1 MKTLGKLFL
10 VLLLSGLAR
19 TNAYAQVD
27 GLIKDGSDLDNQG
40 NHTAA
45 IAKYAEALKAE
56 SENGYANYKMA
67 FALYASKKANEA
79 IPYLEKAVKTS
90 SVSLVVPEYV
100 LLATIYDEGKQPQK
114 AIETYSTA
122 IKINPDYPQIYY
134 NQGLAY
140 FRNKQYAEA
149 ENCAIEAIKR
159 DPKNASDQRLYA
171 LVTFHQN
178 KLCNALLGF
187 CSFLLIEPNGPR
199 AAEAFSNIQN
209 ILAAG
214 GTFKDVNGNSSS
226 FIVNNGEPIE
236 TRLNFALSMVIKA
249 GVVKKLQGMDL
260 LEYQFKNIFVVA
272 NQLTEKDNPK
282 TFFEKFYV
290 EYLYKLSQSGNIPAF
305 TRTASLS
312 ANKTE
317 NAKWLKDNAKQ
328 AQDLADWVAKT
339 EREF

>member
-1 MKTLGKLFL
+1 MKTLQKLFFI
-10 VLLLSGLAR
+10 LLLSGLVQ
-19 TNAYAQVD
+19 TNTYAQVED
-27 GLIKDGSDLDNQG
+27 LIKEGAELDSQG
-40 NHTAA
+40 NHAGA
-45 IAKYAEALKAE
+45 IAKYTEALKAE
-56 SENGYANYKMA
+56 PENGYGNYKMA
-67 FALYASKKANEA
+67 FALYASKKASEA

-90 SVSLVVPEYV
+90 SASLVVPEYV

-114 AIETYSTA
+114 SIETYRTA

-134 NQGLAY
+134 NEGLAY

-159 DPKNASDQRLYA
+159 EPKNASDQRLYA

-209 ILAAG
+209 ILAVG
-214 GTFKDVNGNSSS
+214 GTQHDNSTGVVATS
-226 FIVNNGEPIE
+226 GIE
-236 TRLNFALSMVIKA
+236 GLNFALSMVIKA
-249 GVVKKLQGMDL
+249 GVVKRLQGMAL
-260 LEYQFKNIFVVA
+260 LEYQFKNTFLLA
-272 NQLTEKDNPK
+272 NQFTEKDTPK

-290 EYLYKLSQSGNIPAF
+290 EYLYKLSQSGNMPAF

-317 NAKWLKDNAKQ
+317 NSKWLKDNAKQ